1 MISMLLLAAALSAG
15 SQEFDETARQ
25 GAAEITLAK
34 IASDA
39 VAKPPAAGLLENAMQ
54 ADSGRFATRAAAERE
69 CRALYAK
76 AIAEAYQAQV
86 KSVDARLGLTAETA
100 EIATNV
106 LEAALSAHFAKAFD
120 AERKTACAAQAKTL
134 AGAVKPSEADLESGA
149 IEALRAEM
157 CAKVAAQQKNPV
169 FEENLA
175 YISETIVEPVLE
187 DGRKELK
194 RQREYLGRTRCE
206 AYAPSA
212 VAHEIE
218 ANLAK
223 NVAERKAKAKDPALA
238 WGVFPGML
246 KEALPEVVAKR
257 VLDRVVKRTDDV
269 AVPVETEEVLKTIVA
284 DPVTH
289 RHPSDSEQVFRGIF
303 AAQVLDGALAK
314 AQGEAPEKE
323 REAFAAYVREHA
335 AAPEIVKAVEARVK
349 RELLPKWKAARL
361 EAARRESV
369 RLWPTLADST
379 WFPESEFADRT
390 LARSDCAAAVKGWRQ
405 APELAELATADGGRA
420 VMDET
425 AADADASVARAFEL
439 ARTALAAQNAV
450 LEEIEPKVLAE
461 AKDRKSSFWSR
472 TPDLAA
478 IVGMLTEGVETGWA
492 ERRVR
497 TLWGDGEKPAN
508 AEAQHATL
516 FPSVKKRIELVA
528 RSILEQME
536 KPEPKPEEKPETPP
550 EEKPEEPDPSD
561 SPEKPEEPLMAYSI
575 MVERDGETVKVK
587 LMQGKTSVAER
598 TPKAKIDEFN
608 EAMKLISDKLGR
620 DILRL
625 P

>member
-1 MISMLLLAAALSAG
+1 
-15 SQEFDETARQ
+15 
-25 GAAEITLAK
+25 
-34 IASDA
+34 
-39 VAKPPAAGLLENAMQ
+39 
-54 ADSGRFATRAAAERE
+54 
-69 CRALYAK
+69 
-76 AIAEAYQAQV
+76 
-86 KSVDARLGLTAETA
+86 
-100 EIATNV
+100 
-106 LEAALSAHFAKAFD
+106 
-120 AERKTACAAQAKTL
+120 
-134 AGAVKPSEADLESGA
+134 
-149 IEALRAEM
+149 
-157 CAKVAAQQKNPV
+157 
-169 FEENLA
+169 
-175 YISETIVEPVLE
+175 
-187 DGRKELK
+187 
-194 RQREYLGRTRCE
+194 
-206 AYAPSA
+206 
-212 VAHEIE
+212 
-218 ANLAK
+218 
-223 NVAERKAKAKDPALA
+223 
-238 WGVFPGML
+238 
-246 KEALPEVVAKR
+246 
-257 VLDRVVKRTDDV
+257 
-269 AVPVETEEVLKTIVA
+269 
-284 DPVTH
+284 
-289 RHPSDSEQVFRGIF
+289 
-303 AAQVLDGALAK
+303 
-314 AQGEAPEKE
+314 
-323 REAFAAYVREHA
+323 
-335 AAPEIVKAVEARVK
+335 
-349 RELLPKWKAARL
+349 
-361 EAARRESV
+361 
-369 RLWPTLADST
+369 
-379 WFPESEFADRT
+379 
-390 LARSDCAAAVKGWRQ
+390 
-405 APELAELATADGGRA
+405 
-420 VMDET
+420 MDET

-508 AEAQHATL
+508 AEAQHAML